1 MERKRRRG
9 GGGGGEIR
17 GAYEEK
23 RQHIIIIIIITPW
36 QNESVRGG
44 PMGGEEKGDSS
55 RGKKLEPI
63 RVIWLRG
70 SYACPDHFASHQ
82 FAGFYIYTY
91 TVILII
97 T

>member
-1 MERKRRRG
+1 MERKRRR

-55 RGKKLEPI
+55 RGKKIGADKGYLVKREL
-63 RVIWLRG
+63 RVPR
-70 SYACPDHFASHQ
+70 PFR
-82 FAGFYIYTY
+82 
-91 TVILII
+91 
-97 T
+97 

>member
-9 GGGGGEIR
+9 GGGVR

-23 RQHIIIIIIITPW
+23 RQHIIIINIPGKMS
-36 QNESVRGG
+36 QSVAGQWEARKKAIRVG
-44 PMGGEEKGDSS
+44 
-55 RGKKLEPI
+55 GKKLEPI

-91 TVILII
+91 IVILII